1 MAEAPRKLVLRD
13 RKSAARPGPA
23 PEPWTVLVV
32 DDDEQVHEMTRLLL
46 RDLEFDGRPFKC
58 VTASSA
64 AEAAAILGLAPEIPV
79 VLLDVVMETPDA
91 GLRLVRH
98 IREVQGNSHIR
109 IILRTGQPGDAP
121 ERDVVLAHDI
131 NDYKSKAELTAQKM
145 FTALISALR
154 AWRDIT
160 TIEKLNLELA
170 KMNAGLE
177 QRVAERTRKLEE
189 STEALARSKQR
200 AETALS
206 RETEAKRQLR
216 QFLSMV
222 SHEFRTPL
230 AIIDSSAQ
238 MLRMRAEKC
247 DPSGLPRIDTIR
259 GGVQRLLGLIDTCL
273 ADEQLDSGRIILHEK
288 AFDIAPMIQVAV
300 THHRV
305 ASPSHSFET
314 EVEAPLVVW
323 GDSGMVGLVLNNLL
337 GNAVKYSAEG
347 SQVHISARQED
358 GDISITV
365 KDQGIGIPAD
375 ELTSIFERFHR
386 AANAN
391 GIPGSGIGLHMVRQ
405 IVEMHGGGI
414 AVQSKVGEGSA
425 FTIRLRPAPRPYPCV
440 PANGETA

>member
-13 RKSAARPGPA
+13 RKAVTKSGPA
-23 PEPWTVLVV
+23 LEPWTVLVV

-46 RDLEFDGRPFKC
+46 RDLDFDGRPFHC
-58 VTASSA
+58 VSANSA
-64 AEAAAILGLAPEIPV
+64 AEAAAILDLSPNIPV
-79 VLLDVVMETPDA
+79 ALLDVVMETPDA

-98 IREVQGNSHIR
+98 IREVQGNYRIR

-121 ERDVVLAHDI
+121 ERDVVLTHDI

-160 TIEKLNLELA
+160 TIETLNLELA

-177 QRVAERTRKLEE
+177 QRVADRTRKLEE

-238 MLRMRAEKC
+238 MLRIRAEKS
-247 DPSGLPRIDTIR
+247 DPTGLPRIDTIR

-288 AFDIAPMIQVAV
+288 AFDIAPMVHVAV
-300 THHRV
+300 AHHRV
-305 ASPSHSFET
+305 ASPTHSYET
-314 EVEAPLVVW
+314 EMEAPLVVW
-323 GDSGMVGLVLNNLL
+323 GDPGMVGLVLNNLL

-347 SQVHISARQED
+347 SRVRIAARQED

-365 KDQGIGIPAD
+365 QDQGIGIPAD
-375 ELTSIFERFHR
+375 DLASIFERFHR
-386 AANAN
+386 AANAS

-405 IVEMHGGGI
+405 IMEMHGGGVT
-414 AVQSKVGEGSA
+414 VQSEVGKGSA
-425 FTIRLRPAPRPYPCV
+425 FTIRLRPAPRPYPPV
-440 PANGETA
+440 RETT